1 VQGYPLPSDQSITQ
15 ASHDRVAIASSAEH
29 RFRKQLSLI
38 GETMDKYVCE
48 VCDYI
53 YDPEKGDSAQ
63 DIAPGTAFED
73 LPDDWFCPECVV
85 GKEMF
90 ERQLE

>member
-1 VQGYPLPSDQSITQ
+1 
-15 ASHDRVAIASSAEH
+15 
-29 RFRKQLSLI
+29 
-38 GETMDKYVCE
+38 MDKYVCE